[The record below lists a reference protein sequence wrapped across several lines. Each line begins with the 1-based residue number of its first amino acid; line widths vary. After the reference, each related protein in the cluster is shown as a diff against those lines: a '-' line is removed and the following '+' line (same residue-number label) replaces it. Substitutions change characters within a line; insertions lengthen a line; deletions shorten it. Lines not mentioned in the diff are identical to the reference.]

1 VLFAGFIHAIGG
13 GPTSC
18 RIGDRARILRLP
30 TRDALQPRDPMT
42 RTIPAPA
49 MIAVLLGGLAGLAP
63 FALDTYLPAFPE
75 IAASL
80 GSGSATVQQS
90 LTSYL
95 APYTVMMLVH
105 GPISDRY
112 GRRASIIGAL
122 LLFCAGSLG
131 CATAQSIESFLGWRM
146 LQGLSVGATTV
157 VGRALIRDLFEGPAA
172 QRQFARVN
180 MAFTLAPVVAPILGG
195 YLLTSAGWRSIF
207 WFLLAYPLALLAAT
221 WRWLPETLPSQGR
234 RPLQAARIVGNL
246 ATFARS
252 PRFSTLAWMAGASFC
267 GFFAYI
273 LAAPSFVRDVLELA
287 PTQFGW
293 LFIATASGTML
304 GSWWASSRAGTKAP
318 SATIRLGLCL
328 SAAAALANVG
338 YHAMSTPAVPWSV
351 LPLTLYC
358 LGFALILPSATLLM
372 LDTSPLPR
380 GATSSLQSCAQIG
393 CATLTSALIVP
404 WVARSALLLSLA
416 MLGWWAVAA
425 LSWLVCQRL
434 APTSPR

>member
-1 VLFAGFIHAIGG
+1 
-13 GPTSC
+13 
-18 RIGDRARILRLP
+18 
-30 TRDALQPRDPMT
+30 MT
-42 RTIPAPA
+42 RAIPAPA
-49 MIAVLLGGLAGLAP
+49 SIAVLLGGLAGLAP

-80 GSGSATVQQS
+80 GSSRATVQQS

-105 GPISDRY
+105 GPISDRF

-122 LLFCAGSLG
+122 LVFCAGSIG

-157 VGRALIRDLFEGPAA
+157 VGRALIRDIFEGPAA
-172 QRQFARVN
+172 QRQFAHVN
-180 MAFTLAPVVAPILGG
+180 LAFTLAPVVAPILGG
-195 YLLTSAGWRSIF
+195 YLLTIAGWRSIF
-207 WFLLAYPLALLAAT
+207 WFLLAYPLALLAIV
-221 WRWLPETLPSQGR
+221 WRRLPETLPRQSR
-234 RPLQAARIVGNL
+234 SPLQPARILGNL

-252 PRFSTLAWMAGASFC
+252 PRFSSLAWMAAASFC
-267 GFFAYI
+267 GFFLYV
-273 LAAPSFVRDVLELA
+273 LAAPQFVRDILELG

-304 GSWWASSRAGTKAP
+304 GSWWAGRRADTKPP
-318 SATIRLGLCL
+318 SATIRLGLAI
-328 SAAAALANVG
+328 SAAAALSNVG
-338 YHAMSTPAVPWSV
+338 YHAASAAAVPWSV

-358 LGFALILPSATLLM
+358 LGFALVLPSATLLM

-404 WVARSALLLSLA
+404 VAARSALLLSLT
-416 MLGWWAVAA
+416 MLAWWSVSGV
-425 LSWLVCQRL
+425 SWLVFRRF
-434 APTSPR
+434 APTSLR

>member
-1 VLFAGFIHAIGG
+1 
-13 GPTSC
+13 
-18 RIGDRARILRLP
+18 
-30 TRDALQPRDPMT
+30 MT
-42 RTIPAPA
+42 RAIPAPA
-49 MIAVLLGGLAGLAP
+49 TIAVLLGGLAGLAP

-75 IAASL
+75 IATSLAS
-80 GSGSATVQQS
+80 SSATVQQS

-95 APYTVMMLVH
+95 APYTLMMLVH

-122 LLFCAGSLG
+122 LFFCAGSLG

-172 QRQFARVN
+172 QRQFAHVN
-180 MAFTLAPVVAPILGG
+180 LVFTLAPVVAPILGG
-195 YLLTSAGWRSIF
+195 YLLTIGGWRSIF
-207 WFLLAYPLALLAAT
+207 WFLLAYPLALLAVI
-221 WRWLPETLPSQGR
+221 WRWLPETLPLQSR
-234 RPLQAARIVGNL
+234 SPLQAARIVGNL

-252 PRFSTLAWMAGASFC
+252 PGFSTLAWMAAASFC

-273 LAAPSFVRDVLELA
+273 LAAPTFVRDVLDLG

-304 GSWWASSRAGTKAP
+304 GSWWASSRSGTKAP
-318 SATIRLGLCL
+318 SATIRLGLWL

-380 GATSSLQSCAQIG
+380 GATSSLQSCAQLC

-404 WVARSALLLSLA
+404 VVARSALLLSLA
-416 MLGWWAVAA
+416 MLAWWVISGV
-425 LSWLVCQRL
+425 SWLVFQRF
-434 APTSPR
+434 APTSLR